1 MADDFNDTLKDSR
14 NQWKCKAQ
22 IKPFLSFGPELNH
35 LNQAVL
41 LLFIDVLELLTAH
54 LGGATFYL
62 CHLDIKLE
70 IKKPQTTVSRNNK
83 KNNIIIFIL
92 QDLI

>member
-14 NQWKCKAQ
+14 NQWKCKVQ

-35 LNQAVL
+35 LNQAVS

-70 IKKPQTTVSRNNK
+70 IKKPKQLYLGTK
-83 KNNIIIFIL
+83 KNNIINFIL